1 MCFLILS
8 TSHVGI
14 REVRHVVELKK
25 GRVYGVPQEGRRR
38 AVHKHCTQVT
48 LTFSTQAALVSRC
61 VGLVLGPHII
71 DLVEGYFLVDCC
83 DGALDGFPKSGIAG
97 VGLVLMVVGE
107 KPSITGSTVIETCG
121 KFMPEIASEGTFQSL
136 VFEEILLKRRE
147 SRWG

>member
-1 MCFLILS
+1 M
-8 TSHVGI
+8 
-14 REVRHVVELKK
+14 
-25 GRVYGVPQEGRRR
+25 
-38 AVHKHCTQVT
+38 
-48 LTFSTQAALVSRC
+48 
-61 VGLVLGPHII
+61 LGPHII

-136 VFEEILLKRRE
+136 VFEEILLERGE